1 MSVFAVFMAV
11 IVTVL
16 MLAYLRNERRNAA
29 SNENQQDLK
38 LQYDIQKT
46 DDPVSSETFELID
59 KLEMMTVT
67 DHTDWLT
74 ACVEELEEKYEQ
86 QWEHREQFIAP
97 GQGIVCWTRNDGMA
111 SLFNKRGHYDLVCEF
126 LKHDILYPLKAEL
139 EDALPKGEGDETY
152 EKEL

>member
-38 LQYDIQKT
+38 LQYDIQKS

-86 QWEHREQFIAP
+86 HWEHREQFIAP
-97 GQGIVCWTRNDGMA
+97 GQGIVL
-111 SLFNKRGHYDLVCEF
+111 SLIH
-126 LKHDILYPLKAEL
+126 I
-139 EDALPKGEGDETY
+139 
-152 EKEL
+152 